1 MAGGEFSYWVWREEV
16 LLMLGGGA
24 IHFEYAVKVA
34 VLFGYVVKAAKGR
47 GGDEVRLQN
56 ATAIWRIHE

>member
-1 MAGGEFSYWVWREEV
+1 
-16 LLMLGGGA
+16 MLGGGA

-47 GGDEVRLQN
+47 EGDEVRLQN
-56 ATAIWRIHE
+56 ATAIWRIHELLHE